1 MNDADD
7 ADDTDDEDYDDD
19 MKLKTNVT
27 WNIVFH
33 RGKRGCYFCAF
44 MMDHEA
50 PWGGKL
56 YMQQ

>member
-1 MNDADD
+1 MNDDD

-27 WNIVFH
+27 WNIGFH
-33 RGKRGCYFCAF
+33 RRKRGCYFCVF
-44 MMDHEA
+44 MVDPEA
-50 PWGGKL
+50 PWDGKL